1 MKTIIVSS
9 ERLNLVN
16 REFEAGKT
24 AFERGDYRQSVQLLE
39 RATALA
45 DPGSKLGGE
54 VQVWLVTAYEAA
66 GERSLALDLCRKI
79 SVHPD
84 LTTRKQGKRLLYILE
99 APKLKMNPEWLTEI
113 PDLSKITDNEA
124 DGSFGV
130 SKFGSSAPPKR
141 TEKPKSI
148 VPEPVDL
155 SQVTTEDQGMIWA
168 AVGVA
173 IALIAGL
180 VFLS

>member
-1 MKTIIVSS
+1 VTS
-9 ERLNLVN
+9 ERLDLAN
-16 REFEAGKT
+16 REFQAGKT

-39 RATALA
+39 RANALTE
-45 DPGSKLGGE
+45 PGSKLGGE

-66 GERSLALDLCRKI
+66 GQRSLALDLCRKV

-84 LTTRKQGKRLLYILE
+84 YIARKQGKRLLYILE
-99 APKLKMNPEWLTEI
+99 APKLKMHSEWLTEI
-113 PDLSKITDNEA
+113 PDMSNITDSEEDTRFSA
-124 DGSFGV
+124 
-130 SKFGSSAPPKR
+130 SKFGSNTSPQR

-155 SQVTTEDQGMIWA
+155 SQVNTEDKGMIWA

-173 IALIAGL
+173 IAILAGL